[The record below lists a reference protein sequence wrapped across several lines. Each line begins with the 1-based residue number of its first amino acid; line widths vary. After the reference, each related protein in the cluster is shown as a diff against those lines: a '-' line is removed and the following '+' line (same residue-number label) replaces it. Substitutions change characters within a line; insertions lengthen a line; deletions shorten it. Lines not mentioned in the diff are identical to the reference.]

1 MKSEDGKIKV
11 LLAQFPLESHSRGAF
26 TVVGMLRD
34 AGMEVVYIGN
44 SLPEQIISTA
54 VQEGVDVVGISTL
67 CGGELVLG
75 EKVIKLAREKGIDK
89 NTAFMLGGI
98 FPPEDEPKL
107 REIGFD
113 ALFRPGA
120 TREEINK
127 GVRNSLAAKRAKVK

>member
-1 MKSEDGKIKV
+1 MKLEDEKIKV

-34 AGMEVVYIGN
+34 LGMEVIYIGN
-44 SLPEQIISTA
+44 SLPEQIVGTA

-75 EKVIKLAREKGIDK
+75 EKVLKLAREKGIDK
-89 NTAFMLGGI
+89 NIAFVMGGI
-98 FPPEDEPKL
+98 FPPEDEPELKKM
-107 REIGFD
+107 GFG

-120 TREEINK
+120 TKEEIDK
-127 GVRNSLAAKRAKVK
+127 GIRDALAAQRAKV

>member
-1 MKSEDGKIKV
+1 MKLEDEKIKV

-34 AGMEVVYIGN
+34 LGMEVIYIGN
-44 SLPEQIISTA
+44 SLPEQIVGTA

-75 EKVIKLAREKGIDK
+75 EKVLKLAREKGIDK
-89 NTAFMLGGI
+89 NTAFVLGGI

-107 REIGFD
+107 REIGFG

-120 TREEINK
+120 TKDEINK
-127 GVRNSLAAKRAKVK
+127 GIRDALAAQRAKV